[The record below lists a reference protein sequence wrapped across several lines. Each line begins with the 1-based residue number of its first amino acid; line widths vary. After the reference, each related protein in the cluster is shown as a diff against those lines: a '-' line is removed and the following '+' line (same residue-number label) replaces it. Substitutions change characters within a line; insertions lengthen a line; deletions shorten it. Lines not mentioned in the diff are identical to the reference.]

1 MHITLGPK
9 LPDGMGKDHRGH
21 TSHSYLSE
29 RVKVNWSHKGKL
41 WKPTRLSDAEA
52 VKTPKHLAI
61 FPSSEQATP

>member
-29 RVKVNWSHKGKL
+29 SEGKL
-41 WKPTRLSDAEA
+41 ES
-52 VKTPKHLAI
+52 
-61 FPSSEQATP
+61 